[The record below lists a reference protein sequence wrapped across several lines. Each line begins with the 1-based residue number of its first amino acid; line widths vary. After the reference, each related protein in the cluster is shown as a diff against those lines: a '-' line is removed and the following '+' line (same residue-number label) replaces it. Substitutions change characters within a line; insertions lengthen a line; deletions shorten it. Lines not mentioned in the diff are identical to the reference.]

1 MAGTGSDNRSSIASV
16 TVQIQRQTD
25 NWYYDGVN
33 FVNTGAISLL
43 TNTSNSYTNWTYT
56 GLILPPGDAD
66 GTQYFIT
73 YTAIDNAYKV
83 NNTTSHTITVIKD
96 ATGPTVAAGVWT
108 NPLGGE
114 IWNGGTIK
122 TLTWDPTKIT
132 DTVSGVNTVDG
143 IIIEYS
149 TGGVWNTVANGISN
163 SGSYDWTLPY
173 PLDASVTLRISAR
186 DYVGN
191 LGAG

>member
-1 MAGTGSDNRSSIASV
+1 LIGTGSDNRSGIASV
-16 TVQIQRQTD
+16 TVQIQRQSD
-25 NWYYDGVN
+25 NWYYDGAN

-43 TNTSNSYTNWTYT
+43 TNTANSYANWSYT
-56 GLILPPGDAD
+56 GLVMPAGDAD

-83 NNTTSHTITVIKD
+83 NNTTSHTITIIKD

-108 NPLGGE
+108 NPVGGE
-114 IWNGGTIK
+114 IWNGGTVK
-122 TLTWDPTKIT
+122 TLTWDPSKIT
-132 DTVSGVNTVDG
+132 DAVSGVNTVDG

-149 TGGVWNTVANGISN
+149 TGGIWNTVANGISN